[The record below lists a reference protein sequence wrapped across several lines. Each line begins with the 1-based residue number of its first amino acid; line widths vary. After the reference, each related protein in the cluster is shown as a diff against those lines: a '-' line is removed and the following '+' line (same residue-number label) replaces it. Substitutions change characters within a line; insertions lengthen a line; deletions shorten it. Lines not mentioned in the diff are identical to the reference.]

1 MKRIALISTI
11 AAALTLGV
19 TSCNLEL
26 RPVGTIDPSNA
37 LQSIED
43 AEHFRAG
50 YYISLRGRVSSN
62 VTYTGDLAGDLFH
75 ATTGFGQR
83 GLTFYNWLMTTV
95 DGDAEGIWSAMYS
108 GIANLNYFITNAN
121 SCSKEDW
128 TEDELA
134 TLQIYKGEA
143 FFLRGFYH
151 WMLVEKFCQVYVG
164 NESTYGVPY
173 MTVYNPTSDQ
183 TQYPDRGTL
192 SETVALINQDLDSAE
207 AYLTTPGAVAS
218 EILTADAVKA
228 LRARIALNTGDYQS
242 AISYASALVNSG
254 TYPLISDATEFNSH
268 GVQQDLGRG
277 LRQGGHRAAPGLVPE
292 QRALR
297 LRIQL
302 CGL

>member
-1 MKRIALISTI
+1 M
-11 AAALTLGV
+11 
-19 TSCNLEL
+19 
-26 RPVGTIDPSNA
+26 
-37 LQSIED
+37 
-43 AEHFRAG
+43 
-50 YYISLRGRVSSN
+50 SSN

-83 GLTFYNWLMTTV
+83 GLTFYNWLMTSS

-134 TLQIYKGEA
+134 SLQIYKGEA
-143 FFLRGFYH
+143 FFLRAFYH

-173 MTVYNPTSDQ
+173 VTVYNPTSDQ

-192 SETVALINQDLDSAE
+192 DETVSLICQDLDSAS
-207 AYLTTPGAVAS
+207 AYLTTPGTIGS
-218 EILTADAVKA
+218 EYLTSDAVKA
-228 LRARIALNTGDYQS
+228 LRARIALNTGDYQSAITLNTGDYQS

-254 TYPLISDATEFNSH
+254 TYPLISDATEFNRIWGEDS
-268 GVQQDLGRG
+268 GKEAIVQLAASWPDNTPSGYG
-277 LRQGGHRAAPGLVPE
+277 YNYVGYDGSRAVGDRPL
-292 QRALR
+292 
-297 LRIQL
+297 
-302 CGL
+302 